1 MVVFYDEPLKHA
13 LKKIHLLTSMLNES
27 EKKSKTLVSVPEF
40 VDSLCCLFAYNMK
53 KRGEDQRLS
62 AVADTA
68 FWWKI
73 VHDSQAIWK

>member
-13 LKKIHLLTSMLNES
+13 LKKIRFLTSMLNES
-27 EKKSKTLVSVPEF
+27 EKKSKTLVSVTEF
-40 VDSLCCLFAYNMK
+40 VDSLYCLFAYNME

-68 FWWKI
+68 FWWKT
-73 VHDSQAIWK
+73 VHDS